1 MRRAILIGTAS
12 GVLLFGACGT
22 GEDPGLV
29 GAPPADTV
37 GPNAA
42 PTSDPHTIEVDVK
55 DGEPVGGVKREEVE
69 LGEQVRIVV
78 TSDVADEV
86 HVHGYDQNVDL
97 QAGGE
102 SSLEFTAD
110 IPGVFV
116 VELEERKEKILEL
129 EVK

>member
-1 MRRAILIGTAS
+1 MRRAILIGATS

-22 GEDPGLV
+22 GEDPGLF
-29 GAPPADTV
+29 GTPPADTAT
-37 GPNAA
+37 PSAA
-42 PTSDPHTIEVDVK
+42 PTSDAHTIEVEVK
-55 DGEPVGGVKREEVE
+55 DGKPVGGVQREEVE

-86 HVHGYDQNVDL
+86 HVHGYDETVDL

-110 IPGVFV
+110 IPGVFI
-116 VELEERKEKILEL
+116 VELEERKELILEL

>member
-1 MRRAILIGTAS
+1 MRRAILIGAVA

-22 GEDPGLV
+22 GEDPGLA
-29 GAPPADTV
+29 GPQPTDTST
-37 GPNAA
+37 PA
-42 PTSDPHTIEVDVK
+42 PTSSAQTIEVEVK

-69 LGEQVRIVV
+69 LGEEVRILV

-86 HVHGYDQNVDL
+86 HLHGYDEKVDV

-116 VELEERKEKILEL
+116 VELEERKEKILEI